1 MDKICKAYVSQV
13 KTILPVRGKKEKAFV
28 RKLHN
33 DLCDYCEYNNIN
45 HIEELYKKYGT
56 PQEVVF
62 EYISLMEPDIISKR
76 INTAKYIRILI
87 ASLITISFL
96 ATAIWSIY
104 IYHLY
109 DIAQR
114 QEIVAIEDSI
124 QYNNFH

>member
-1 MDKICKAYVSQV
+1 MDNICKAYVSQV
-13 KTILPVRGKKEKAFV
+13 KAILPVWGKKEKTFV
-28 RKLHN
+28 KKLHN
-33 DLCDYCEYNNIN
+33 DLCDYCEDNSVIA
-45 HIEELYKKYGT
+45 IDELYKGFGT
-56 PQEVVF
+56 PQEIVF
-62 EYISLMEPDIISKR
+62 EYISLMEPDAISKR
-76 INTAKYIRILI
+76 INIAKYIKILI